1 MEMVKNV
8 FFDLALKQA
17 ARLLGRKQRLLMLIG
32 RLGLKLRDVNWREVK
47 GVDLKEK
54 FMIIGR
60 LAKAYALGDYRS
72 IPWKS
77 ILLITGAILYFIM
90 PLDLIPD
97 LIPGLGLTDDFG
109 ILLAVYQSLSGEVE
123 KFLEWERS
131 RAVQI

>member
-1 MEMVKNV
+1 MVKNV

-32 RLGLKLRDVNWREVK
+32 RLGLKLRDVNWKEVQ
-47 GVDLKEK
+47 GIDLKEK

-60 LAKAYALGDYRS
+60 LAKAYALGHYRS
-72 IPWKS
+72 VPWKA

-97 LIPGLGLTDDFG
+97 VIPGLGFTDDFG
-109 ILLAVYQSLSGEVE
+109 ILLAIYQSLSSEVE

-131 RAVQI
+131 RTIEV